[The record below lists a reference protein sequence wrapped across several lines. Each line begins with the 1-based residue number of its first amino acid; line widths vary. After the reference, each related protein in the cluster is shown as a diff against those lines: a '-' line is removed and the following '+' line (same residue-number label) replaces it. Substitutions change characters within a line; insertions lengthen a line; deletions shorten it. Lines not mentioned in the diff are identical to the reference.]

1 MGERL
6 LRRVNGLEE
15 FGEDFEK
22 CFFKLWYTRN
32 VSEYLG
38 HEFFSILQIIL
49 FIV

>member
-1 MGERL
+1 M
-6 LRRVNGLEE
+6 LRRVDGLEE

-22 CFFKLWYTRN
+22 GFFKLWHACN

-38 HEFFSILQIIL
+38 HKFFSILQIIL